1 MFRERFLLSMKQM
14 IAKRFR
20 TLFRMCP
27 CQHLRLEPV
36 IFLGSMGLSVWMM
49 KRNRK
54 VLLLFEHQK
63 NIPRMVLIVPSLKI
77 LT

>member
-20 TLFRMCP
+20 TLFRMCQR
-27 CQHLRLEPV
+27 QHLRLEPV
-36 IFLGSMGLSVWMM
+36 IFLGSMGLLVWMM

-54 VLLLFEHQK
+54 VLLLSEHQK